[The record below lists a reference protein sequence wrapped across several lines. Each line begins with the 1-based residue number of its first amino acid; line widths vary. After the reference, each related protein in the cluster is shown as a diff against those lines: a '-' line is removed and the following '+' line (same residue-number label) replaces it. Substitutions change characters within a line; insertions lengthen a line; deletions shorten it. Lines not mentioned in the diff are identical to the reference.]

1 MMPFLPIFKIL
12 APLLWAGCA
21 AALAWQCLGL
31 AREITYVEL
40 GDGRRQE
47 RSLPL
52 AFKLLLPFAPNLKPL
67 FLSPAF
73 ARRREEIDRRIV
85 AAGFEGL
92 LAGWEFLALKVL
104 NPLVMGLAW
113 CILIHLLGMLDE
125 TVSAYFWPL
134 AILGVVLFAIQPGL
148 WLRQTIK
155 ARQKSI
161 QRAMPFMID
170 LLTLS
175 VEAGIDFMSALQR
188 ATVGRRM
195 DPLNEELIRVGHEIR
210 LGTPRQKA
218 LRNLAARVDMPDMR
232 SFCFALVQADELG
245 VGIGSI
251 LRIQSDQ
258 MRQKRFDRAE
268 RLANEAPVKMLFPL
282 MLFIFPAVFIVLLG
296 PILSRVGGSLL

>member
-1 MMPFLPIFKIL
+1 MQFLLQTL
-12 APLLWAGCA
+12 APALWALCV
-21 AALAWQCLGL
+21 AALAWQCLDL

-52 AFKLLLPFAPNLKPL
+52 AFRALLPFAANFKPL
-67 FLSPAF
+67 FTSPAF
-73 ARRREEIDRRIV
+73 ARRREAIDRRIV

-92 LAGWEFLALKVL
+92 LAGWEFMALQVL
-104 NPLVMGLAW
+104 NPLAMGALWAVAI
-113 CILIHLLGMLDE
+113 CLLGTLDD
-125 TVSAYFWPL
+125 TVRANFWL
-134 AILGVVLFAIQPGL
+134 FELVGVALFAAQPGL
-148 WLRQTIK
+148 WLRQTIR

-188 ATVGRRM
+188 ATAGRRM
-195 DPLNEELIRVGHEIR
+195 DPLNEELSRTSHEIR
-210 LGTPRQKA
+210 LGTPRRKA

-232 SFCFALVQADELG
+232 SFCSALVQADELG
-245 VGIGSI
+245 VGIGTI

-258 MRQKRFDRAE
+258 MRQRRFDRAE

-296 PILSRVGGSLL
+296 PILSRVAGNIL

>member
-1 MMPFLPIFKIL
+1 MESTLLGLL
-12 APLLWAGCA
+12 APTLWAACA
-21 AALAWQCLGL
+21 GLIVWQCLGL
-31 AREITYVEL
+31 TREITYVEI
-40 GDGRRQE
+40 GDGRRQA

-52 AFKLLLPFAPNLKPL
+52 AFKILLPFAPNLKRF
-67 FLSPAF
+67 FLSPSF

-92 LAGWEFLALKVL
+92 LTGWEFLALQVL
-104 NPLVMGLAW
+104 NPIAMGLIW
-113 CILIHLLGMLDE
+113 CIAIHLIGMLDE

-134 AILGVVLFAIQPGL
+134 SLLGIVLFAIQPSL
-148 WLRQTIK
+148 WFKQTIR

-175 VEAGIDFMSALQR
+175 VEAGIDFMSAIQR
-188 ATVGRRM
+188 ATSGRKM
-195 DPLNEELIRVGHEIR
+195 DPLNEELIRVSHEIR
-210 LGTPRQKA
+210 LGTTRQKA

-232 SFCFALVQADELG
+232 SFCFALIQADKLG

-296 PILSRVGGSLL
+296 PILSRIGGNLL